1 MHSLPL
7 YVYLLDRHL
16 HSRPPELGRED
27 EAVSGD
33 EQERRE
39 CHQVADSRI
48 LPCAGSIMLRRI
60 EEGRVKSWMQAYLIM
75 LSRIRTLAA
84 HDERVSSTVV

>member
-1 MHSLPL
+1 MTTELIPEFYVTLIKVTACGGSMHSLPL

-48 LPCAGSIMLRRI
+48 LPYAGSIMLRRI
-60 EEGRVKSWMQAYLIM
+60 EEGRVKS
-75 LSRIRTLAA
+75 
-84 HDERVSSTVV
+84 